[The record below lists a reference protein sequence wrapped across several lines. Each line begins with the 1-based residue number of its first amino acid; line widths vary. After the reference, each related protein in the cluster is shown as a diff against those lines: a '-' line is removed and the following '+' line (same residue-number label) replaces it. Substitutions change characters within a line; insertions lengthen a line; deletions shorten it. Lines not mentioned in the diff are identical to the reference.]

1 MPAIKPVRVEKPWGY
16 ELIWAHT
23 DRYVGKI
30 LHIDKGQALSLQYH
44 LRKDETIHVLAGVMR
59 FETGGGGAERE
70 KTGPLPRPPVH
81 NQPPPRPP
89 PNPRAR
95 AAVPTAPPPPR

>member
-23 DRYVGKI
+23 DRYVGKV

-59 FETGGGGAERE
+59 FETGGGSG
-70 KTGPLPRPPVH
+70 GPPQDAPHPRGSVHITPAPRPPTL
-81 NQPPPRPP
+81 PPTR
-89 PNPRAR
+89 R
-95 AAVPTAPPPPR
+95 APPQ

>member
-59 FETGGGGAERE
+59 FETGGGGEE
-70 KTGPLPRPPVH
+70 GEQTPLP
-81 NQPPPRPP
+81 
-89 PNPRAR
+89 PRASFHIT
-95 AAVPTAPPPPR
+95 PPLPPPPIAAAGCRRL